1 MRGCQR
7 RIVDESFRPDS
18 GAVMPGQRLGRPG
31 APVAAAS
38 AAFESLEGRML
49 LSGTAV
55 DGVDT
60 ATATATTTDFT
71 IDAAATAVKTNNGG
85 GNDGGFYVDGNG
97 KLHLHGKFNW
107 V

>member
-1 MRGCQR
+1 MRASQL
-7 RIVDESFRPDS
+7 RIVNESFRPDS

-31 APVAAAS
+31 APVAAAP

-49 LSGTAV
+49 LSVTAV
-55 DGVDT
+55 DAVDT
-60 ATATATTTDFT
+60 TTTPTDST
-71 IDAAATAVKTNNGG
+71 VDAAASTGIKTDNGG

>member
-1 MRGCQR
+1 MRASQL
-7 RIVDESFRPDS
+7 RIVNESFRPDS

-31 APVAAAS
+31 APVAAAP

-49 LSGTAV
+49 LSGTVVDAV
-55 DGVDT
+55 D
-60 ATATATTTDFT
+60 TTTASTDST
-71 IDAAATAVKTNNGG
+71 VDAAAAAVKTNNGG